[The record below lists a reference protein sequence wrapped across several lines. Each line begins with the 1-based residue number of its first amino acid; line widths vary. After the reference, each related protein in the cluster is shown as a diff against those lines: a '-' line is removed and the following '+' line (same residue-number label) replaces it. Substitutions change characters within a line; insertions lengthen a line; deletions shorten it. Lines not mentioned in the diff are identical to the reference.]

1 MLLFG
6 FSDGYLSSCSSHFD
20 SLDPHKFDCCSA
32 DVNLENSSYFISLCV
47 CVCACACARACVRA
61 RARVCVC
68 VSTVRSIQQE
78 DIRLS
83 SLV

>member
-1 MLLFG
+1 MMAIFPVVAAILIAWNRI
-6 FSDGYLSSCSSHFD
+6 S
-20 SLDPHKFDCCSA
+20 FDCNCA

-47 CVCACACARACVRA
+47 CVCVCVCVRACVRA
-61 RARVCVC
+61 CACVHVCM
-68 VSTVRSIQQE
+68 STVRSYQQE